1 MKVDVTKSITIQIED
16 KEAELFE
23 TMLRLA
29 LKGWDRIK
37 ENSRDSKFV
46 IPGVTG
52 PTSYEEMRG
61 FIEDM
66 IRLCQ

>member
-1 MKVDVTKSITIQIED
+1 MKVDITKSITIQIED

-37 ENSRDSKFV
+37 ENSRDSKFA
-46 IPGVTG
+46 IPGGTG
-52 PTSYEEMRG
+52 PTSYGEMRG